1 MAELNGAQ
9 DSAST
14 ADKARANA
22 AKQAAEL
29 QSRLEEAEAQGGK
42 GLKNQIRKLESRI
55 MELEND
61 LDTEARKS
69 ADVIKTAR
77 KTEKKVKEMQF
88 AVDDEK
94 KTAERAQDTADKL
107 NQKLKKMR
115 VQLEE
120 AVSLFFTLVN
130 NNKGS
135 WVMLCPKLYYWLTLK
150 AKFIISS
157 NL

>member
-9 DSAST
+9 DAAST
-14 ADKARANA
+14 ADKSRANL

-69 ADVIKTAR
+69 AEVIKTAR

-88 AVDDEK
+88 AIDDEK

-115 VQLEE
+115 LQLDE
-120 AVSLFFTLVN
+120 AVSVILFSTVHR
-130 NNKGS
+130 
-135 WVMLCPKLYYWLTLK
+135 PR
-150 AKFIISS
+150 
-157 NL
+157 